1 MNYKA
6 WFICLFFCLSSE
18 ARPHLELELRVSKN
32 NLIPSQP
39 LSLDFSRA
47 ELDWKKQLSNKYHIQ
62 ARSSLSWRQN
72 DFLAEVDELVLS
84 YQAKKDLNIH
94 AGWMISA
101 LDSKAEKEDLFS
113 NKNELLVYKSLNLA
127 PFSQFVFQLDTTYLD
142 TRFKVSV
149 ISPEF
154 TFNEISKNDWPNL
167 LFTGFHNYKDLE
179 LVWNY
184 LFKPE
189 GMEGFQMH
197 AAGLATRSKYKWQES
212 IKLDLK
218 TEFWLSHKTSLNEG
232 LMVFVLY
239 PEVSYESVSLSWHF
253 STMHQ
258 IYQKPF
264 NSSALESIIQ
274 LKYSLDTQHSLLYEF
289 VLAGDSVLNADQH
302 VLRFISYF

>member
-197 AAGLATRSKYKWQES
+197 AAAWPLDPS
-212 IKLDLK
+212 ISGKR
-218 TEFWLSHKTSLNEG
+218 
-232 LMVFVLY
+232 V
-239 PEVSYESVSLSWHF
+239 
-253 STMHQ
+253 
-258 IYQKPF
+258 
-264 NSSALESIIQ
+264 
-274 LKYSLDTQHSLLYEF
+274 
-289 VLAGDSVLNADQH
+289 
-302 VLRFISYF
+302 